1 MTIDRKSKSW
11 TPTDV
16 VDVTGPSAL
25 LRNYLEQR
33 DVRAYLQQA
42 ASRTLIRRAFDVGCG
57 FGRLTPVL
65 TECADDVT
73 GFEREAALV
82 DTARRLLPKLRFE
95 RVATLEQLP
104 ADDASAQFV
113 LTFTVLQ
120 HMPDARA
127 EAVLAEIRRVLAPGG
142 HLLLVEETD
151 ATLEAG
157 DAARADLGYTRGRAV
172 AWYAERLQP
181 STLLATSPRVI
192 EPGYPRP
199 DVGTYMLFQRQ

>member
-1 MTIDRKSKSW
+1 VTTDRKAW

-16 VDVTGPSAL
+16 VDVTGPPAL

-42 ASRTLIRRAFDVGCG
+42 ASRHAIQRACDVGSG

-65 TECADDVT
+65 SEVAHDVI
-73 GFEREAALV
+73 GFEREATLV
-82 DTARRLLPKLRFE
+82 GTARRLLPALRFE
-95 RVATLEQLP
+95 HVATLEQLP
-104 ADDASAQFV
+104 AADASVQFV

-120 HMPDARA
+120 HMPDPRA
-127 EAVLAEIRRVLAPGG
+127 ESVLSEIRRMLAPGG

-151 ATLEAG
+151 TTLEAG
-157 DAARADLGYTRGRAV
+157 DPARADLGYTRGRPV
-172 AWYAERLQP
+172 AWYVEHFRPCALV
-181 STLLATSPRVI
+181 ATSPRVI

-199 DVGTYMLFQRQ
+199 DVGTYMLLQRS

>member
-1 MTIDRKSKSW
+1 MTIDRKTW

-16 VDVTGPSAL
+16 VDVSGPAAL

-42 ASRTLIRRAFDVGCG
+42 ASRHAIRRACDVGSG

-65 TECADDVT
+65 SEAADDVV

-82 DTARRLLPKLRFE
+82 GMARRLLPALRFE
-95 RVATLEQLP
+95 PVGTLEHLP
-104 ADDASAQFV
+104 AADASMEFV

-120 HMPDARA
+120 HMPDPRA
-127 EAVLAEIRRVLAPGG
+127 ESVLAEIRRVLAPGG

-151 ATLEAG
+151 TTLEAG
-157 DAARADLGYTRGRAV
+157 DSGRADLGYTRGRPV
-172 AWYAERLQP
+172 EWYSERFRP
-181 STLLATSPRVI
+181 STLVATSPRVI
-192 EPGYPRP
+192 EPGYART
-199 DVGTYMLFQRQ
+199 DVGTYMLFQRS